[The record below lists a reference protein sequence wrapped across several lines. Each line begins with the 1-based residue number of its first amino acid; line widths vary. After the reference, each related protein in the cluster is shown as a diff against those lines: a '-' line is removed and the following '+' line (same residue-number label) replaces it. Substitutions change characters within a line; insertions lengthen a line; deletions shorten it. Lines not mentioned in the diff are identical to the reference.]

1 MSYSSI
7 TSRKQLKELEE
18 IQEYEETQ
26 EYKEQQII
34 DEYNKQQETKNRK
47 NKNKYKYKN
56 NEETYNRNSTNTN
69 NKNGDDNQQ
78 NISQYNPDFCVEPR
92 FINIYN
98 KKYCIKW
105 LAIHLDNNYYHYD
118 YCLKLFEMLM
128 KWVRYNN
135 FALKTGEN
143 PLLGKFI
150 SLMYL
155 LSNKKGYGYSLM

>member
-7 TSRKQLKELEE
+7 ANKSNIETKIEEE
-18 IQEYEETQ
+18 IKESN
-26 EYKEQQII
+26 KEQKII
-34 DEYNKQQETKNRK
+34 DEYENNQKESLKNRK
-47 NKNKYKYKN
+47 YKNKYKT
-56 NEETYNRNSTNTN
+56 NEDNRNSNIGN
-69 NKNGDDNQQ
+69 DNQ
-78 NISQYNPDFCVEPR
+78 NIIQYNPDFCVQPR

-105 LAIHLDNNYYHYD
+105 LTINLDTNFYHYD
-118 YCLKLFEMLM
+118 YCVKLFEMLM

-135 FALKTGEN
+135 FVLKSKEQ

-155 LSNKKGYGYSLM
+155 LSNKKSYGYEY